1 MHHLFE
7 AEEIGGT
14 MGSVTHVK
22 YDDWKETA
30 ERLYK
35 QVKDIKLSP
44 VDDDSAGS
52 GHGII
57 EVKYQ
62 AIAENHIMHFHF
74 HLKTLDAQPV
84 CDVMAVG
91 IRTGIRQRV
100 GRVELQRDE
109 YEKAKAELK
118 AEGEAQSAVVGS
130 IQVQPVV
137 TADTSVVDAAVQK
150 AAKDVVDAM
159 AIDYQVVKP
168 EPAAE

>member
-1 MHHLFE
+1 
-7 AEEIGGT
+7 
-14 MGSVTHVK
+14 MGEVINVK

-30 ERLYK
+30 ERLFK
-35 QVKDIKLSP
+35 QIKDVKLSP
-44 VDDDSAGS
+44 VDDGSTGS

-62 AIAENHIMHFHF
+62 AIAENHIMYFHF

-84 CDVMAVG
+84 CDVMAMG

-118 AEGEAQSAVVGS
+118 AEADSESSQVVGS
-130 IQVQPVV
+130 LTVRPVV
-137 TADTSVVDAAVQK
+137 TADASVVDAAVQK
-150 AAKDVVDAM
+150 AAKDVVEAM

>member
-1 MHHLFE
+1 
-7 AEEIGGT
+7 
-14 MGSVTHVK
+14 MGEVINVK

-30 ERLYK
+30 ERLFK
-35 QVKDIKLSP
+35 QIKDVKLSP
-44 VDDDSAGS
+44 VDDGSTGS

-62 AIAENHIMHFHF
+62 AIAENHIMYFHF
-74 HLKTLDAQPV
+74 HLNTLDAQPV
-84 CDVMAVG
+84 CDVMAMG

-109 YEKAKAELK
+109 YEKAVAELK

-130 IQVQPVV
+130 IEVRPVV
-137 TADTSVVDAAVQK
+137 TADASVVDAAVQK
-150 AAKDVVDAM
+150 AAKDVVEAM

-168 EPAAE
+168 ESEEAS